1 MSQQVSLK
9 LGVAKEKHAAI
20 QRHSLLAG
28 ASSREGKEIVS
39 VYYDTGRLDLRRA
52 GVILRLRRTD
62 GAAWV
67 QTLQRQSEPGFGL
80 TVRPEWNRP
89 YLNHFDFSQVD
100 DAALRTWLQKE
111 RFARRLVSVFETH
124 FRRTSWLLEPRHGV
138 RLLAKLDKGWIA
150 SNGQREPISE
160 LELELVTGSVED
172 VYDAAL
178 QIGRNV
184 ALPPF
189 LLSKSERGYRLHRG
203 TPARPARAR
212 GPDLRG
218 ISSPSAAF
226 RKIALDCLA
235 HLQLNHA
242 GAVIGSDPEYVH
254 QMRVATR
261 RLRAALRMFRPIL
274 RAEFEE
280 ELAQPLRELMRRL
293 GEARDLDVLVGEI
306 VTPVSRAIPGDPRLT
321 DLSNAIGTRQIA
333 ARESIR
339 RNLQQAGY
347 GQLLLSA
354 ERHLQLP
361 PFVAAPGEDGG
372 ETDLLQ
378 FADRRLRRLLKRVHA
393 LAESARIDH
402 PPSLHELRI
411 AIKRLR
417 YAIEFFGPLMPAKT
431 GSAVIKRLAELQDD
445 LGQLNDLANAGTLLM
460 VCAGTDPQLREAVTL
475 VGGWHGPRH
484 AELLAAIPERID
496 SARQVKLPRL
506 KSADES

>member
-1 MSQQVSLK
+1 MTQQVSLK
-9 LGVAKEKHAAI
+9 LGVAKERHATL
-20 QRHSLLAG
+20 QRHPLLAH
-28 ASSREGKEIVS
+28 ATSREDKEVIS

-52 GVILRLRRTD
+52 GLILRLRRTH

-67 QTLQRQSEPGFGL
+67 QTLQRQVDPGSGL

-89 YLNHFDFSQVD
+89 YLNHFDFSHVED
-100 DAALRTWLQKE
+100 DALRLWLQSE
-111 RFARRLVSVFETH
+111 RFAHRLVSVFETH

-150 SNGQREPISE
+150 SNGQREAISE
-160 LELELVTGSVED
+160 LELELVAGSVGD

-178 QIGRNV
+178 QIGRNI

-203 TPARPARAR
+203 TPPRPARAR
-212 GPDLRG
+212 GPDLSG
-218 ISSPSAAF
+218 SSSPSGAF

-242 GAVIGSDPEYVH
+242 GAVEGSNPEYVH

-274 RAEFEE
+274 PAELEE

-293 GEARDLDVLVGEI
+293 GQARDLDVLVTEI
-306 VTPVSRAIPGDPRLT
+306 VMPVARAIPDEPRLT
-321 DLSNAIGTRQIA
+321 DLSNAIGSRQIA
-333 ARESIR
+333 ARDAIR
-339 RNLQQAGY
+339 RSLLQAGY
-347 GQLLLSA
+347 GQLLLGT
-354 ERHLQLP
+354 EHRLQLP
-361 PFVAAPGEDGG
+361 PFVAAPGEDMA
-372 ETDLLQ
+372 EADLLQ
-378 FADRRLRRLLKRVHA
+378 FADRRLHRLLKRVHE
-393 LAESARIDH
+393 LARSARIDH

-417 YAIEFFGPLMPAKT
+417 YAIEFFGPMMPAKA
-431 GSAVIKRLAELQDD
+431 GSAVIKRLAQLQDD

-460 VCAGTDPQLREAVTL
+460 ACAGTDPQLREAVTL
-475 VGGWHGPRH
+475 VGGWHGRRH
-484 AELLAAIPERID
+484 ADLLAAIPDRID
-496 SARQVKLPRL
+496 QVLRVKLPRL
-506 KSADES
+506 KAADKP

>member
-9 LGVAKEKHAAI
+9 LGVAKEKQAAL
-20 QRHSLLAG
+20 QRHALLAG
-28 ASSREGKEIVS
+28 ASSREGKELVS
-39 VYYDTGRLDLRRA
+39 IYYDTGRLDLRRA

-67 QTLQRQSEPGFGL
+67 QTLQRQAAAGSGL

-100 DAALRTWLQKE
+100 DTALRAWLQKE
-111 RFARRLVSVFETH
+111 RLSRRLVSVFETH

-160 LELELVTGSVED
+160 LELELVAGSVED

-203 TPARPARAR
+203 TPSRPARAR
-212 GPDLRG
+212 GPDLRDT
-218 ISSPSAAF
+218 SSPATAF

-242 GAVIGSDPEYVH
+242 GAVTGADPEYVH

-274 RAEFEE
+274 PDEVEE

-293 GEARDLDVLVGEI
+293 GQVRDLDVLVTEI
-306 VTPVSRAIPGDPRLT
+306 VAPVARAIPDEPRLT
-321 DLSNAIGTRQIA
+321 DLSNAIGNRQIA
-333 ARESIR
+333 AREAIR
-339 RNLQQAGY
+339 RSLQQASY
-347 GQLLLSA
+347 GQLLLGA
-354 ERHLQLP
+354 ERRLQLP
-361 PFVAAPGEDGG
+361 PFVAAPGDDTDEA
-372 ETDLLQ
+372 DLLQ
-378 FADRRLRRLLKRVHA
+378 FADRRLRRLLKRVHQ
-393 LAESARIDH
+393 LAENARIDH

-417 YAIEFFGPLMPAKT
+417 YAIEFFGPLMPGKA
-431 GSAVIKRLAELQDD
+431 GNAVIKRLALLQDE

-460 VCAGTDPQLREAVTL
+460 ACAGNDPQLREAVTL
-475 VGGWHGPRH
+475 IGGWHGSRH
-484 AELLAAIPERID
+484 AELLAALPDRIEL
-496 SARQVKLPRL
+496 AQLVKLPHL
-506 KSADES
+506 KTADDT